1 MAYGYSP
8 VIPLQQNKE
17 DGFYVLTKTISQNI
31 KQNFKNLILTSPGE
45 RVMIPDFGVGLRRM
59 LFDNLSFQLKS
70 EISDR
75 IQSQVSQFMPFL
87 NVNEIEFF
95 DREDSPNAIQ
105 ENTLAVRIFY
115 SIPSQGIDD
124 MLAISREVI

>member
-17 DGFYVLTKTISQNI
+17 DGFYVLTKTIAQNI
-31 KQNFKNLILTSPGE
+31 KQNFKNLVLTSPGE
-45 RVMIPDFGVGLRRM
+45 RVMIPDFGVGVRRF
-59 LFDNLSFQLKS
+59 LFDNLSFQIKN

-87 NVNEIEFF
+87 VVNEVEFF
-95 DREDSPNAIQ
+95 DIENSPNTIK
-105 ENTLAVRIFY
+105 ENTLAIKIFY
-115 SIPSQGIDD
+115 SVPSRGIED
-124 MLAISREVI
+124 MLTISRDII